1 MHPTPTI
8 RFATFLSP
16 VLYRTY
22 ESIATYVGER
32 IGFPTTLSVGHELD
46 DFAQGKADIG
56 FMCGLLYVRM
66 TQARACPVELL
77 AAPVLQ
83 GERYRGTPIY
93 FSDVVVRSE
102 SRYTSFDDLAGCVW
116 AYNERESH
124 SGCNLV
130 CYSLLQRGKASHYF
144 GKTLASGSHQRSLE
158 MVLAGRAD
166 AAALDSHLL
175 DVLLTEQPQLASQLR
190 VVAMLGPSSIPPL
203 VVSKNLDLALKQRL
217 QMALLTMHHDA
228 SAADELGRGRIE
240 RFVAI
245 TDEHYNDIRHMLS
258 RVRAAEFAFE

>member
-1 MHPTPTI
+1 MPTI

-22 ESIATYVGER
+22 EYIAAYVGER
-32 IGFPTTLSVGHELD
+32 IGFPTTLSVGRELA

-66 TQARACPVELL
+66 TQAPACPVELL
-77 AAPVLQ
+77 AAPVLL
-83 GERYRGTPIY
+83 GERYRSAPIY

-102 SRYTSFDDLAGCVW
+102 SRYRSFDDLAGCIW
-116 AYNERESH
+116 AYNERASH

-130 CYSLLQRGKASHYF
+130 CYSLLQRDKAPHYF
-144 GKTLASGSHQRSLE
+144 GKTVASGSHQRSLE

-175 DVLLTEQPQLASQLR
+175 DVLLTEQPQLAGQLR
-190 VVAMLGPSSIPPL
+190 IVAMLGPSSIPPL
-203 VVSKNLDLALKQRL
+203 VVSKSLDPALKQRIR
-217 QMALLTMHHDA
+217 MALLTMHRDA
-228 SAADELGRGRIE
+228 SAADELRRGRIE

-245 TDEHYNDIRHMLS
+245 ADEHYNDIRHMLS
-258 RVRAAEFAFE
+258 RVQAAEFAFE